1 MKKLVLLESLIGLLL
16 LVGNPVV
23 AAEVHQHGLAD
34 AAVVVEGQSLTVSF
48 RAPLMDILGTE
59 QPPVDA
65 AAQVRYEDRLKQ
77 VSEPEPSAPAD
88 CTLSHES
95 RTGVAAL
102 FPDAHQH
109 DHDEDAHSHHADVEA
124 EWTFQCQSPDKLTDV
139 TLPFLATFSGLTTE
153 VILFL
158 NWITCV
164 ISTRGKPGLL
174 FISTTLPCR
183 PVSECC
189 SMAPA
194 AAAKVPC
201 CRW

>member
-153 VILFL
+153 VILL
-158 NWITCV
+158 LPDGQGALRLAPGD
-164 ISTRGKPGLL
+164 TRIPL
-174 FISTTLPCR
+174 
-183 PVSECC
+183 E
-189 SMAPA
+189 
-194 AAAKVPC
+194 
-201 CRW
+201 